1 MELRVLRYFLTVA
14 REQSFTR
21 AASRLHI
28 TQPTLSRQLAA
39 LEEELGTVLFDRGG
53 RHITLTDEGL
63 LLKRRALE
71 ILEEFH
77 SDESEIEG
85 IIHIGCGEFVAV
97 ETLAEIL
104 GQYKKQYPLVQIT
117 LHTGTA
123 DTILSKMNQGLIDLG
138 LFMEPVNTEE
148 LEYIRIRESDQ
159 WVTGMRPEDPLA
171 EKEFI
176 TKEDLMGKPLIL
188 PERLGVQ
195 SELANWFG
203 EDFQKLNIAYTSNLG
218 TNAGILAVHGL
229 GYPVSIEGAARYWR
243 NDLLVQKKLY
253 PEIKA
258 GTIIAWRR
266 NIPYSVAVKRL
277 IQNIKA
283 FEA

>member
-1 MELRVLRYFLTVA
+1 MWWNNLEKYDYVRLKEE
-14 REQSFTR
+14 EQWVVVMHPD
-21 AASRLHI
+21 AL
-28 TQPTLSRQLAA
+28 LAA
-39 LEEELGTVLFDRGG
+39 RQSVTAQQLREM
-53 RHITLTDEGL
+53 
-63 LLKRRALE
+63 
-71 ILEEFH
+71 
-77 SDESEIEG
+77 
-85 IIHIGCGEFVAV
+85 
-97 ETLAEIL
+97 
-104 GQYKKQYPLVQIT
+104 PLVLPQ
-117 LHTGTA
+117 
-123 DTILSKMNQGLIDLG
+123 
-138 LFMEPVNTEE
+138 
-148 LEYIRIRESDQ
+148 
-159 WVTGMRPEDPLA
+159 RPN
-171 EKEFI
+171 
-176 TKEDLMGKPLIL
+176 M
-188 PERLGVQ
+188 Q
-195 SELANWFG
+195 NELANWFG

>member
-71 ILEEFH
+71 ILDLEDKILEEFH

-176 TKEDLMGKPLIL
+176 TKEDLM
-188 PERLGVQ
+188 
-195 SELANWFG
+195 
-203 EDFQKLNIAYTSNLG
+203 
-218 TNAGILAVHGL
+218 
-229 GYPVSIEGAARYWR
+229 
-243 NDLLVQKKLY
+243 
-253 PEIKA
+253 
-258 GTIIAWRR
+258 
-266 NIPYSVAVKRL
+266 
-277 IQNIKA
+277 
-283 FEA
+283 

>member
-1 MELRVLRYFLTVA
+1 
-14 REQSFTR
+14 
-21 AASRLHI
+21 
-28 TQPTLSRQLAA
+28 
-39 LEEELGTVLFDRGG
+39 
-53 RHITLTDEGL
+53 
-63 LLKRRALE
+63 
-71 ILEEFH
+71 
-77 SDESEIEG
+77 
-85 IIHIGCGEFVAV
+85 
-97 ETLAEIL
+97 
-104 GQYKKQYPLVQIT
+104 
-117 LHTGTA
+117 
-123 DTILSKMNQGLIDLG
+123 
-138 LFMEPVNTEE
+138 MEPVNTEE

-229 GYPVSIEGAARYWR
+229 GYPVSIEGQPDTGATISGAE
-243 NDLLVQKKLY
+243 KLY

-266 NIPYSVAVKRL
+266 KYSLFGGSKTADSKYQGLRGIKCIPYKY
-277 IQNIKA
+277 
-283 FEA
+283 

>member
-1 MELRVLRYFLTVA
+1 MWRWKHWQKSWDSIRN
-14 REQSFTR
+14 STR
-21 AASRLHI
+21 
-28 TQPTLSRQLAA
+28 
-39 LEEELGTVLFDRGG
+39 
-53 RHITLTDEGL
+53 
-63 LLKRRALE
+63 
-71 ILEEFH
+71 
-77 SDESEIEG
+77 
-85 IIHIGCGEFVAV
+85 
-97 ETLAEIL
+97 
-104 GQYKKQYPLVQIT
+104 LVQIT

-159 WVTGMRPEDPLA
+159 WVTGMRPEDRWRKRSLSQRKISW
-171 EKEFI
+171 ENLLSCRSGWEY
-176 TKEDLMGKPLIL
+176 
-188 PERLGVQ
+188 R
-195 SELANWFG
+195 ANWPTGLERIFM
-203 EDFQKLNIAYTSNLG
+203 KLNIAYTSNLG

>member
-1 MELRVLRYFLTVA
+1 M
-14 REQSFTR
+14 
-21 AASRLHI
+21 
-28 TQPTLSRQLAA
+28 
-39 LEEELGTVLFDRGG
+39 
-53 RHITLTDEGL
+53 
-63 LLKRRALE
+63 LKRRALE
-71 ILEEFH
+71 ILDLEDKILEEFH
-77 SDESEIEG
+77 ADESEIEG
-85 IIHIGCGEFVAV
+85 IIHIGCGEFAAV

-104 GQYKKQYPLVQIT
+104 GQYKKQYPLVQIA

-159 WVTGMRPEDPLA
+159 WVAGMRPEDPLA

-218 TNAGILAVHGL
+218 TNAGILAVHEL

-277 IQNIKA
+277 IQNINA

>member
-71 ILEEFH
+71 ILDLEDKILEEFH

-195 SELANWFG
+195 SELA
-203 EDFQKLNIAYTSNLG
+203 EL
-218 TNAGILAVHGL
+218 V
-229 GYPVSIEGAARYWR
+229 WR
-243 NDLLVQKKLY
+243 GFS
-253 PEIKA
+253 EIKYCVHKQS
-258 GTIIAWRR
+258 GNQRR
-266 NIPYSVAVKRL
+266 NPGGPWTGISS
-277 IQNIKA
+277 
-283 FEA
+283 FH